1 MAAAW
6 RPLTA
11 VAQSDVEA
19 APESH
24 GMSAFGDLKYPAD
37 FSRFDY
43 VNAEAPK
50 GGVFSTVPSSRAY
63 NQSFH
68 TFNSLNSFVLKG
80 DGAVGMDQ
88 TFAALMVR
96 AGDEPDAMYGLVAR
110 SVRISPDK
118 LTYRFT
124 LRPEARFHDG
134 TKITAKDVAF
144 SLTILKEKGH
154 PIIQQQLRDMTK
166 AEASDDATVTATFAA
181 KRGRDVPLYVA

>member
-96 AGDEPDAMYGLVAR
+96 SRRPLGANFAGQA
-110 SVRISPDK
+110 
-118 LTYRFT
+118 
-124 LRPEARFHDG
+124 
-134 TKITAKDVAF
+134 
-144 SLTILKEKGH
+144 
-154 PIIQQQLRDMTK
+154 
-166 AEASDDATVTATFAA
+166 
-181 KRGRDVPLYVA
+181 DVPVYTAAGSALP